1 MKNLYK
7 LYYKDY
13 FQGIDFSVLLENKEE
28 AKKKNRQVIERVNRE
43 ILDTPFVQPSER
55 VRANW
60 CPQLKVEYPG
70 LVTGIG
76 INHEA
81 NIEGE
86 FKLGIHLDYLTGMP
100 VIYGSSVKGMLRDVF
115 SDVDYIKR
123 MLGKILEKGV
133 AESID
138 VNDLVKDIFDGK
150 EVEIIDG
157 LTGKEKK
164 YRNKSIYKRDI
175 FHDAVLI
182 SGDSQGKVLR
192 SDYITPHF
200 RDVLKDPIPI
210 GFVKIAPGAVIEFRF
225 RLVDSD
231 YLSKE
236 QKCSLFYCIL
246 QTFAV
251 GAKTNV
257 GYGNLTE
264 REEPEK

>member
-1 MKNLYK
+1 M
-7 LYYKDY
+7 
-13 FQGIDFSVLLENKEE
+13 
-28 AKKKNRQVIERVNRE
+28 KNRQVIERVNRE
-43 ILDTPFVQPSER
+43 ILDTSFVQPSER

-86 FKLGIHLDYLTGMP
+86 FKLGIHLDYLTGMS

-138 VNDLVKDIFDGK
+138 VNDLVRDIFDGK

-157 LTGKEKK
+157 LAGKEKK

-231 YLSKE
+231 CLSKE
-236 QKCSLFYCIL
+236 QKCRLFYCIL

-264 REEPEK
+264 GEEPEK